1 MTTPHVR
8 SFTVRVQGLVP
19 REDQITVEAAD
30 KDDAVTKAKQIAEDE
45 GFSDVK
51 AINVVE
57 VLGPH
62 KP

>member
-1 MTTPHVR
+1 VTTPHVR

-19 REDQITVEAAD
+19 REDQITVEATD